1 MIESIYASNFRSLG
15 SDAKI
20 RFGPLTILVG
30 TNGSGKSN
38 ALDSLQFVADCMRIG
53 LEGSITK
60 RHGIRAVRRWS
71 SGHPH
76 NVSITL
82 KIKGNDFRAEYSFS
96 IAGAKEEE
104 YRVASEDALIT
115 KHDGSVHKFRIRE
128 GDWLDGPHDLK
139 PSVTSL
145 NLALP
150 LVAGDSR
157 FKPLADQLRSIAVY
171 SIFPD
176 TLRKPQKYDPTKPM
190 QEHGENWVSILK
202 DQPKAEWNPELVSAL
217 SKLTGDI
224 RDIRI
229 KPVAG
234 FLTAQFMHYSN
245 KGSRNKWFESNQES
259 DGTLRVAGILT
270 SLIQQPPLTVIGVE
284 EPELTIHPGA
294 IPLLVDFL
302 KQPTKNSQ
310 VVITTH
316 SPDLLDH
323 VDADD
328 VRVVE
333 FKDGITTI
341 KPIADEQKQLVQEK
355 LMSLGEIMRDEGL
368 QQIDLPLE

>member
-1 MIESIYASNFRSLG
+1 MIESIHASNFRSLG
-15 SDAKI
+15 SDTSI
-20 RFGPLTILVG
+20 RLVPLTVLVG

-76 NVSITL
+76 NVSISL
-82 KIKGNDFRAEYSFS
+82 KTREKDFQAEYAFS
-96 IAGAKEEE
+96 IAGAREEE
-104 YRVASEDALIT
+104 YRVATEDARIT
-115 KHDGSVHKFRIRE
+115 RNDGSVDEFHIRE
-128 GDWLDGPHDLK
+128 GSWLDGPRDLK
-139 PSVTSL
+139 PAVTPL

-150 LVAGDSR
+150 LVAGDHR
-157 FKPLADQLRSIAVY
+157 FKPLADQLRNIAVY

-176 TLRKPQKYDPTKPM
+176 TLRKPQKYDPMKPM

-202 DQPKAEWNPELVSAL
+202 DQPKSEWNPELVSAL

-234 FLTAQFMHYSN
+234 FLTAQFMHRSN

-270 SLIQQPPLTVIGVE
+270 SLIQKPSLTVVGVE

-302 KQPTKNSQ
+302 KQSTKNSQ

-316 SPDLLDH
+316 SPDLIDN

-328 VRVVE
+328 IRVVE
-333 FKDGITTI
+333 FKDGVTTI
-341 KPIADEQKQLVQEK
+341 NPIADEQKQLVQDK

-368 QQIDLPLE
+368 QQMDLPLE